1 MRLFFHI
8 YLLFFFRQK
17 TAYEMRIGDWS
28 SDVCSSDL
36 ASARSITRSAK
47 SRVAV
52 LLLTTR
58 STYSPGGTA
67 TTGLVAPIDTPSALV
82 KVRDATTP
90 RGPVR
95 LHCRLPSLVSRST

>member
-1 MRLFFHI
+1 MACARFVTEAIAFGVRPGPERPRS
-8 YLLFFFRQK
+8 RQ
-17 TAYEMRIGDWS
+17 ARRDGGRIGEI
-28 SDVCSSDL
+28 
-36 ASARSITRSAK
+36 ITRSAK